1 MSAILGVDV
10 GGTFTDFYLWR
21 DGELRVFKRPSTPKD
36 PAQAVLA
43 GLAEAGFAPDEIV
56 HGSTVATNALLER
69 RGARTALITTAGFR
83 DAIVIGRQARAQMY
97 ALEPTRPEPLVPAE
111 LRFEAGE
118 RVAADGSVLVPL
130 DEDEAAR
137 LARQIADSGAESVAI
152 CLLFSFLRPD
162 HERRLAQAL
171 RGRGLLVSASVEVLP
186 EYREYERMST
196 TTVNAYLSPV
206 MARYLD
212 TLKAD
217 LARRGAGRLRVM
229 QSDGGSLA
237 AETAGR
243 LAVRTV
249 LSGPAGGVAGAF
261 AAGLAAGADRLI
273 TFDMGGTSTDVALCP
288 GRILYRTDLTIDGL
302 PLHTPSVDLHTV
314 GAGGGSV
321 ARIDAGGALRVGPES
336 AGADPGPA
344 CYGRGE
350 RPTVTDAQLVLGRLR
365 ADHFLD
371 GRMPLHIDAAHR
383 ALATLVGR
391 RGASIEEVA
400 AAVVRVANA
409 NMERAIRVISVER
422 GYNPREFALLAFGGA
437 GPLHAC
443 DLAEALRIP
452 RVIVP
457 PHPGV
462 LSAFG
467 MVVADVTRD
476 YVAAVLR
483 RLDED
488 PALAGEVGRLFGEM
502 EERGLQELAEAGQD
516 SHDATAER
524 SLDMRYTG
532 QSYEV
537 EVPVKEP
544 EPAAW
549 MERFHAA
556 HAARY
561 GHGHPGR
568 AVEIVNA
575 RLRLRV
581 AGKLSFGSVAA
592 PRPLAEEAAAQSSP
606 APMAATGAVWFDR
619 PLQAPIVPR
628 EELAA
633 GSALLGPAVI
643 VQMDTTTVLNP
654 GWRLRVDGAGNLI
667 LERA

>member
-1 MSAILGVDV
+1 MEAILGVDV

-21 DGELRVFKRPSTPKD
+21 EGELRVFKRPSTPDD
-36 PAQAVLA
+36 PARAVLA
-43 GLAEAGFAPDEIV
+43 GLEEAGFAPNEIV

-69 RGARTALITTAGFR
+69 RGARTALIATAGFR

-97 ALEPTRPEPLVPAE
+97 ALEPTRPQPLVPPE
-111 LRFEAGE
+111 LRFEANE
-118 RVAADGSVLVPL
+118 RIAADGSVLQAL
-130 DEDEAAR
+130 DASEVERLTEAVV
-137 LARQIADSGAESVAI
+137 GAGVESVAI
-152 CLLFSFLRPD
+152 CLLFSFLHPE
-162 HERRLAQAL
+162 HERRLAAAL
-171 RGRGLLVSASVEVLP
+171 RRRGLLVSASVEVLP

-206 MARYLD
+206 MARYLAK
-212 TLKAD
+212 LQRD
-217 LARRGAGRLRVM
+217 LAGRGVERLRVM

-261 AAGLAAGADRLI
+261 VAGQAAGVAKLI

-288 GRILYRTDLTIDGL
+288 GRVLYRTDLTIDGL
-302 PLHTPSVDLHTV
+302 PVRTPSVDLHTV
-314 GAGGGSV
+314 GAGGGSI
-321 ARIDAGGALRVGPES
+321 ARLDAGGALRVGPES

-365 ADHFLD
+365 PDRFLD
-371 GRMPLHIDAAHR
+371 GRMPLEIGAAR
-383 ALATLVGR
+383 QALAALGGR
-391 RGASIEEVA
+391 RGRTVEAIA
-400 AAVVRVANA
+400 ADVVRVANA

-422 GYNPREFALLAFGGA
+422 GHDPRDFALLAFGGA

-483 RLDED
+483 NVDGD
-488 PALAGEVGRLFGEM
+488 PHLSGAVSARFDALAKTAYR
-502 EERGLQELAEAGQD
+502 ELAAAG
-516 SHDATAER
+516 HDTAGAATER
-524 SLDMRYTG
+524 SLDMRYAG

-537 EVPVKEP
+537 EVPVEQP
-544 EPAAW
+544 DPAAW
-549 MERFHAA
+549 AVRFHAA

-561 GHGHPGR
+561 GHGHPLR
-568 AVEIVNA
+568 PVEIVNA
-575 RLRLRV
+575 RLRVRI
-581 AGKLSFGSVAA
+581 AGRQIATAEAASAPAPADETRAA
-592 PRPLAEEAAAQSSP
+592 PP
-606 APMAATGAVWFDR
+606 AATEAEVWFGR
-619 PLQAPIVPR
+619 PCAVAILQRSSLTAGATVP
-628 EELAA
+628 
-633 GSALLGPAVI
+633 GPAVI

-654 GWRLRVDGAGNLI
+654 GWRLCIDAIGNLI